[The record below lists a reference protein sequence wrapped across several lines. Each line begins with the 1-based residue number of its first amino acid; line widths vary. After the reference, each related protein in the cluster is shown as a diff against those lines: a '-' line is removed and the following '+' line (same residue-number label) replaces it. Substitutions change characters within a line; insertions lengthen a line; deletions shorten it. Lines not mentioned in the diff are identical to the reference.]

1 MLTPSVTEDIVFRIA
16 GASYWELFVDGKSIK
31 VSRSWRDTEYK
42 IPFKVEKGKKY
53 NIELRYAQIETYNA
67 NLKFDLGRELPL
79 DYNASINKLKDVD
92 VVVFVGGISPQLE
105 GEEMPIDLPG
115 FKGGDR
121 TDIELP
127 AVQRTFLKELKA
139 AGKKVIFVN
148 CSGSAMGLVPE
159 TESCDAILQA
169 WYSGEQGGNAVAD
182 ILFGDYN
189 PSGKL
194 PVTFYKSISQLPDYE
209 DYSMKGRTYRYMSDP
224 LYQFGYGL
232 SYTDFQIGKAGADK
246 SKIKDGDSIK
256 LTLPVK
262 NIGKRAG
269 TEIVQIYIKKISDTN
284 GPLKS
289 LKGYKRVTL
298 KPGEE
303 QNIEIV
309 IPASSFE
316 CFDEK
321 SNTMCVTPGEYKL
334 MYGNSSA
341 DKDLQTMNITLM

>member
-1 MLTPSVTEDIVFRIA
+1 
-16 GASYWELFVDGKSIK
+16 
-31 VSRSWRDTEYK
+31 
-42 IPFKVEKGKKY
+42 
-53 NIELRYAQIETYNA
+53 
-67 NLKFDLGRELPL
+67 
-79 DYNASINKLKDVD
+79 
-92 VVVFVGGISPQLE
+92 
-105 GEEMPIDLPG
+105 
-115 FKGGDR
+115 
-121 TDIELP
+121 
-127 AVQRTFLKELKA
+127 
-139 AGKKVIFVN
+139 
-148 CSGSAMGLVPE
+148 
-159 TESCDAILQA
+159 
-169 WYSGEQGGNAVAD
+169 
-182 ILFGDYN
+182 
-189 PSGKL
+189 
-194 PVTFYKSISQLPDYE
+194 
-209 DYSMKGRTYRYMSDP
+209 MSDP